1 MSAEDEDD
9 DAVGI
14 DDDSTEDETPLCDV
28 CSTPLEVAG
37 TDAHPYWICPRCL
50 VVRVA

>member
-1 MSAEDEDD
+1 MSAEDDDEDVVDND
-9 DAVGI
+9 DI
-14 DDDSTEDETPLCDV
+14 PEYETPLCDV

>member
-1 MSAEDEDD
+1 MSAED
-9 DAVGI
+9 
-14 DDDSTEDETPLCDV
+14 DDSDGVDNDDVPEDEPLLCDV
-28 CSTPLEVAG
+28 CATPLEEAG

>member
-1 MSAEDEDD
+1 MSAEDDD
-9 DAVGI
+9 EGAVDN
-14 DDDSTEDETPLCDV
+14 DDLLDDEMPLCDV

-37 TDAHPYWICPRCL
+37 TDAHPYWVCPRCL